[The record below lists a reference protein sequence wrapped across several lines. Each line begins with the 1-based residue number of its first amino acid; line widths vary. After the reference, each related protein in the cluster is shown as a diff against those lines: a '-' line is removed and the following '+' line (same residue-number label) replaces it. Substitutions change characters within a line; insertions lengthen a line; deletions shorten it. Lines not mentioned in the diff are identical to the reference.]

1 MKNSTIN
8 TLLNLIL
15 GLSFIPLVLI
25 SFAYGDRNDIFIS
38 ILRIILLFEIFVRY
52 VSVSI
57 FSAIV
62 HGILLMIVLI
72 ANTLELIEL
81 FKLRHVFMW
90 YFAIQNLLLLR
101 IAFHK
106 IKYFL
111 DRGFTR

>member
-38 ILRIILLFEIFVRY
+38 ILRIILLFEILVRY

-62 HGILLMIVLI
+62 HEILLMIVLI

-106 IKYFL
+106 IKHFL